1 MIELNLRKKRWLINC
16 SYNPNNGNI
25 ESHLDSVFKS
35 LDIDLNRYENVIL
48 LGDYNAGIDDSF
60 MKMFYENY
68 DLKSLVKEPTCFK
81 NLENPCSVESCVNK
95 TIIWLYVCV
104 SESLFNVSIVS
115 RLIYTNCV
123 IESICTPFA
132 LFLHRFN
139 QDFRESI
146 HVEVVRVLCA
156 IFKIQWF

>member
-1 MIELNLRKKRWLINC
+1 M
-16 SYNPNNGNI
+16 
-25 ESHLDSVFKS
+25 LDVQ
-35 LDIDLNRYENVIL
+35 NVCPYGL
-48 LGDYNAGIDDSF
+48 CRDGSRTLA
-60 MKMFYENY
+60 
-68 DLKSLVKEPTCFK
+68 V
-81 NLENPCSVESCVNK
+81 CSVESCVNK
-95 TIIWLYVCV
+95 TIIWLYVSV

-123 IESICTPFA
+123 IDSICTPFA
-132 LFLHRFN
+132 LFSHRFN

>member
-1 MIELNLRKKRWLINC
+1 MILT
-16 SYNPNNGNI
+16 GGG
-25 ESHLDSVFKS
+25 V
-35 LDIDLNRYENVIL
+35 
-48 LGDYNAGIDDSF
+48 
-60 MKMFYENY
+60 
-68 DLKSLVKEPTCFK
+68 
-81 NLENPCSVESCVNK
+81 CSVESCVNK

-123 IESICTPFA
+123 IDSICTPFA

-146 HVEVVRVLCA
+146 HVEVVRVLCD
-156 IFKIQWF
+156 IFKIQWFLSLVFKVLVYAALRRFFSLTFYALETIVSIYLLYFLSLFESSIFVFLV